1 MMTKFLE
8 LNSRKL
14 RFAFLFTSTMF
25 TSIALIIILTAIIN
39 GNESLEWLEAVTI
52 LIMASIGFPV
62 PILGFT
68 CLIWFN
74 KARNRNRAFQ
84 TDPFDKLDRL
94 GFKTVLTHEKTKWYF
109 TEEIKE
115 AEINGYKVQCDVQRE
130 TPKKIDFIPQVIP
143 INMTK
148 EIFKK
153 IEKELKNED
162 IYFDFDIYLRKVYS
176 LKRTT
181 GITSQKLDDDLK
193 KFVELLRSKGFEP
206 QQK

>member
-1 MMTKFLE
+1 MIAKFLE
-8 LNSRKL
+8 LNNGKL
-14 RFAFLFTSTMF
+14 RFAFLFTSTIF
-25 TSIALIIILTAIIN
+25 TSIALISILTAIIN
-39 GNESLEWLEAVTI
+39 GNESLEWLIVVTI
-52 LIMASIGFPV
+52 LIMASIGLPV
-62 PILGFT
+62 LILGFT

-181 GITSQKLDDDLK
+181 GLTSQKLDDDLK

>member
-8 LNSRKL
+8 LNSHKL
-14 RFAFLFTSTMF
+14 KFAFLFTSTIF
-25 TSIALIIILTAIIN
+25 TSIVLMAILASIVN
-39 GNESLEWLEAVTI
+39 GNGPLDRLIVVTV
-52 LIMASIGFPV
+52 LLTASIGFPSLIV
-62 PILGFT
+62 GSV

-181 GITSQKLDDDLK
+181 GLTSQKLDDDLK